1 MAQSKKSITKK
12 PLDSI
17 KSKFTK
23 NIDQVQSFIDDLSVS
38 VYGTTTN
45 DESDLLNDRFNQIMD
60 HEIDD
65 ITGNGAND
73 YSTFLGKL
81 YAVNTNNATAM
92 QEINDKLDLNMRGN
106 GINPMQ
112 FIDEQYKNRL
122 IQLADA
128 EQISNQLVEL
138 KEAKS
143 VMRDAI
149 ISTDLNT
156 GRINRD
162 ISFEQSTV

>member
-73 YSTFLGKL
+73 YS
-81 YAVNTNNATAM
+81 
-92 QEINDKLDLNMRGN
+92 
-106 GINPMQ
+106 Q
-112 FIDEQYKNRL
+112 F
-122 IQLADA
+122 
-128 EQISNQLVEL
+128 
-138 KEAKS
+138 
-143 VMRDAI
+143 
-149 ISTDLNT
+149 
-156 GRINRD
+156 
-162 ISFEQSTV
+162 